1 MKMDLKR
8 CFTTHALLHNLFGI
22 GLGLILVG
30 LVPTLAANGLVW
42 GIVVVVVALVA
53 DFLVGGKQA

>member
-8 CFTTHALLHNLFGI
+8 CFTPHALLHNLFGI
-22 GLGLILVG
+22 GIGLILAV
-30 LVPTLAANGLVW
+30 LVPSLATLTI

-53 DFLVGGKQA
+53 DATVVK

>member
-8 CFTTHALLHNLFGI
+8 CFTPHALLHNLFGI
-22 GLGLILVG
+22 GLGLILVN
-30 LVPTLAANGLVW
+30 LVPGLAASGLML

-53 DFLVGGKQA
+53 DATVVK

>member
-8 CFTTHALLHNLFGI
+8 CFTPHALLHNLFGI
-22 GLGLILVG
+22 GLGIILVS
-30 LVPTLAANGLVW
+30 LVPSLGTMMI

-53 DFLVGGKQA
+53 DATVVK